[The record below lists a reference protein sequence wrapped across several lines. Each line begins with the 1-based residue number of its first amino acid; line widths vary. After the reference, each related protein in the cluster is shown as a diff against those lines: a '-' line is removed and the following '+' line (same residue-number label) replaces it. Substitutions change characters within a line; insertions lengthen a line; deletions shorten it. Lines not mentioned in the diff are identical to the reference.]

1 MTNEPNLRAMQK
13 RVRRGFSC
21 MYGFHFT
28 GMSAG
33 AFNVLLLNSYGFSS
47 AQVGLIIAAYSA
59 VGILAPPIWGYV
71 ADRMGSMEKTYRLVF
86 ILQGILLFSLPFFG
100 AMHWGGV
107 CALAFMLPVSNFVRT
122 CSTNLLDAWVVKSIN
137 QVGHVA
143 FGVVRSWGSLTWTIT
158 CLILSAVSGVLGLSA
173 VFYICGILCLLTA
186 LFAGKLRKS
195 LPLDDA
201 LKDGSQPVKAED
213 RRKINPFRLLG
224 NYYFV
229 LFLLMIFATQMTMN
243 CTSSFS
249 PYIYQALG
257 ADPSISASS
266 SGIKAL
272 MEIPFLLL
280 GARLLRRYS
289 LPALIVCTGCCL
301 GLEQFLYTQVG
312 SPVLVMLVTLC
323 FNGMGAGLFFT
334 TSIEYAHRLSPP
346 ELKASAQTF
355 VGMAGALGH
364 ICSSLLGGQLIDSF
378 GVFTLYRTTALLA
391 FAISLLFAL
400 SFPFAKRV
408 LHLHRPD
415 NTQPP
420 RKSIPNA

>member
-1 MTNEPNLRAMQK
+1 MSNEPTTQVLQK

-28 GMSAG
+28 GMSAM
-33 AFNVLLLNSYGFSS
+33 AFNVLLLNSRGFTS

-71 ADRMGSMEKTYRLVF
+71 ADRMGSMERTYRLVF
-86 ILQGILLFSLPFFG
+86 CLQGVIIFCMPFFG

-107 CALAFMLPVSNFVRT
+107 CALAFMLPASNFVRT
-122 CSTNLLDAWVVKSIN
+122 CSTNLLDAWAVKSIN
-137 QVGHVA
+137 QVGRVT
-143 FGVVRSWGSLTWTIT
+143 FGSVRSWGSLTWTIT
-158 CLILSAVSGVLGLSA
+158 CLILSSVSGAFGLSVVFHICGVLCLFTA
-173 VFYICGILCLLTA
+173 VF
-186 LFAGKLRKS
+186 AGRLHKS
-195 LPLDDA
+195 LPLSDT
-201 LKDGSQPVKAED
+201 LKDGAQAHQAVD

-224 NYYFV
+224 NYYFT
-229 LFLLMIFATQMTMN
+229 LFLFTVFATQMAMN

-249 PYIYQALG
+249 PYIYAALG
-257 ADPSISASS
+257 ADPSISASAI
-266 SGIKAL
+266 GIKAL

-280 GARLLRRYS
+280 GARMLRKYS

-312 SPVLVMLVTLC
+312 SPLWVMVITLC

-355 VGMAGALGH
+355 VGMAGALGQ
-364 ICSSLLGGQLIDSF
+364 ICSSLLGGRLIDSF
-378 GVFTLYRTTALLA
+378 GVFALYRTTSMLA
-391 FAISLLFAL
+391 IAISLLFAL

-415 NTQPP
+415 GTQPP
-420 RKSIPNA
+420 RKLAANI